1 VPKVVSED
9 ELRALFDEFGTMTEV
24 EVKIDNVTANCRGFG
39 FVTFAKRKVPK
50 YSTFSYLVIQRRDG
64 SVNVT
69 SSILNKTK

>member
-39 FVTFAKRKVPK
+39 FVTFAKRKVST
-50 YSTFSYLVIQRRDG
+50 YSTLSFSLIRRRDMSG
-64 SVNVT
+64 MA
-69 SSILNKTK
+69 IQAHLYPK